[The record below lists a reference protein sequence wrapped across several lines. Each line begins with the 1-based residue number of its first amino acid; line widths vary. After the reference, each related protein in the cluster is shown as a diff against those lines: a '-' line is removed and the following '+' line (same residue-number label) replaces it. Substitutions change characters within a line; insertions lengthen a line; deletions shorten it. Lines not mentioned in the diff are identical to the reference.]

1 VLFVPGHATDKL
13 AKVARVRPDA
23 VIVDLEDAVSPDRKD
38 AARSDALGAL
48 GAERPGAERVLVRIN
63 GSETPWYDAD
73 IAAVGPAIRD
83 GVIDGVVLPKYEQVK
98 QVARL
103 RVSVGPN
110 AVVIAGLESV
120 LGVAD
125 ARTLL
130 AADGIDATYFGA
142 EDYIADIGGR
152 RTQEGL
158 EVLYARSQVVL
169 AARLGG
175 VATLDQVVPAVHD
188 TEAFRADAEQAQ
200 ALGYTGKVCLHP
212 TQVTIAH
219 EVFTP
224 TDAEV
229 AHAKAVLEAAQE
241 SGVALV
247 DGQMI
252 DAVHVSMAKATL
264 ARAR

>member
-1 VLFVPGHATDKL
+1 LFVPGNATDKL

-23 VIVDLEDAVSPDRKD
+23 VIVDFEDAVSPDQKD
-38 AARSDALGAL
+38 EARSGAL
-48 GAERPGAERVLVRIN
+48 AALAQERPGADLVLVRIN
-63 GSETPWYDAD
+63 GSDTPWYDED
-73 IAAVGPAIRD
+73 VAAVAPAIRD
-83 GVIDGVVLPKYEQVK
+83 GFVDGVVLPKYEQVT

-103 RVSVGPN
+103 RASVGPN

-120 LGVAD
+120 AGVAD

-130 AADGIDATYFGA
+130 AAHGVDATYFGA

-152 RTQEGL
+152 RTKEGL
-158 EVLYARSQVVL
+158 EVLYARSQVVV

-175 VATLDQVVPAVHD
+175 VATLDQVVPAIHD
-188 TEAFRADAEQAQ
+188 DEAFRADAEQALS
-200 ALGYTGKVCLHP
+200 LGYTGKVCLHP
-212 TQVTIAH
+212 KQVVIAH

-224 TDAEV
+224 TEAEV
-229 AHAKAVLEAAQE
+229 AHAKAVLEAAKE

-252 DAVHVSMAKATL
+252 DAVHVTMAKATL
-264 ARAR
+264 ARSR